1 MKSLWM
7 GIAAAVVIAVVSGVV
22 LNSIAVTSGEQFS
35 TANTR
40 R

>member
-7 GIAAAVVIAVVSGVV
+7 GIAAAVVIAVVSGLV
-22 LNSIAVTSGEQFS
+22 LNSISVTSGEQFS

>member
-7 GIAAAVVIAVVSGVV
+7 GIAAAIIIAVVSGVV
-22 LNSIAVTSGEQFS
+22 LNSIGGTSGEQFS

-40 R
+40 P

>member
-7 GIAAAVVIAVVSGVV
+7 GIAAAIVIAVVSGVV
-22 LNSIAVTSGEQFS
+22 LTSIGETTGDQFS

>member
-7 GIAAAVVIAVVSGVV
+7 GIAAAIVIAVVSGVV
-22 LNSIAVTSGEQFS
+22 LNSIGVTTGDQFS